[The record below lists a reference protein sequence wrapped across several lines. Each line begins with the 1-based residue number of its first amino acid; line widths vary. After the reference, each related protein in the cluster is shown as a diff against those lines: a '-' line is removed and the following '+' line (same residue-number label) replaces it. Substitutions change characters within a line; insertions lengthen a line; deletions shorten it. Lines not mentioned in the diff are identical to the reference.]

1 MRLEEINDIQQSCDE
16 CQVLV
21 QDDQRY
27 CHNCGAYISSQAVTV
42 NIFNNTSLRQIFAF
56 YFIYL
61 FICLVVKHT
70 SWFNSYDNLLWV
82 EIILAII
89 TLRFVWLNRREM
101 KNVVK
106 FQNFNWYVLLGLIA
120 IGAAAS
126 ILVSLSVREVNVTFF
141 NTEVSYFR
149 AYKLYSYPSLVM
161 IYSIALT
168 PAMFEELA
176 FRGVM
181 YNYCANFLD
190 ERLVVAVTAFL
201 FAIMHLSLLSLVWLI
216 PFGFFI
222 GNLRR
227 RYNTIWYG
235 VIFHFIF
242 NLTACILDLY
252 RQGELLS
259 YSF

>member
-1 MRLEEINDIQQSCDE
+1 LEENENLPQTCNE
-16 CQVLV
+16 CSSLV

-27 CHNCGAYISSQAVTV
+27 CHNCGAYISSQAATV
-42 NIFNNTSLRQIFAF
+42 NIFNNASLRQIFAF

-61 FICLVVKHT
+61 FICLLVKHT
-70 SWFNSYDNLLWV
+70 SWFNNYDNLFWI
-82 EIILAII
+82 EIVLAII

-101 KNVVK
+101 KAIVK
-106 FQNFNWYVLLGLIA
+106 FQNFNWYVLLGVIGIA
-120 IGAAAS
+120 VAAS
-126 ILVSLSVREVNVTFF
+126 CIVSLSVREVNVTFF
-141 NTEVSYFR
+141 NTDVSYFR
-149 AYKLYSYPSLVM
+149 AYRLYSYPTLIM
-161 IYSIALT
+161 IYSIALA

-181 YNYCANFLD
+181 YNHCASFLD

-227 RYNTIWYG
+227 RYNTVWYG
-235 VIFHFIF
+235 IIFHFIF
-242 NLTACILDLY
+242 NLSACIMDLY

-259 YSF
+259 YTF